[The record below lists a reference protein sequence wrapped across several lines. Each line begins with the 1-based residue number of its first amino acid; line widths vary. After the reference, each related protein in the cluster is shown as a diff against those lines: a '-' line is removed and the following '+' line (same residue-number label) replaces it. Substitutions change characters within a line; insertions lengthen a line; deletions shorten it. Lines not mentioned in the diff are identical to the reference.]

1 VKVKHGVVVPR
12 AIVSLRRNRIDRSS
26 EDGVAVAGT
35 PRIAL
40 VTYDPGGVESK
51 DQDLPV
57 LVDALREAGAE
68 AAAVHWDDP
77 SADWAGYDLVL
88 IRSTWDYSWR
98 AEEFTA
104 WAERCGT
111 VTRLANPVDVV
122 RWNADKRYL
131 GRLAQAGVPA
141 VPTRYFAPGDPVEL
155 PADHEYVVKPTSGAG
170 ARYAARYPAGER
182 DAAARQVERMHA
194 EGFTVMLQPYLTSI
208 DTHGERAL
216 QFFGGRLLHASRK
229 GAVLAPGTPYD
240 AEKVAHPNL
249 RPWEPVAAE
258 LDVAERALAAVP
270 GHSELLYA
278 RVDLVTGPDGQPWVM
293 ELELIEPNLFLWL
306 HPESVPRVVEAVLAA
321 AG

>member
-1 VKVKHGVVVPR
+1 M
-12 AIVSLRRNRIDRSS
+12 
-26 EDGVAVAGT
+26 AGT

-40 VTYDPGGVESK
+40 VTYDPAGEVSK

-57 LVDALREAGAE
+57 LADALREAGAE
-68 AAAVHWDDP
+68 TAVVFWDDP
-77 SADWAGYDLVL
+77 DVDWAGFDLVV

-104 WAERCGT
+104 WAERCAKA
-111 VTRLANPVDVV
+111 TRLANPVDIV

-131 GRLAQAGVPA
+131 GLLAEAGVPA
-141 VPTRYFAPGDPVEL
+141 VPTRYFAPGDPVDL
-155 PADHEYVVKPTSGAG
+155 PDDHEYVVKPTSGAG

-182 DAAARQVERMHA
+182 DAALRQVERMHA

-216 QFFGGRLLHASRK
+216 QFYGGRLLHASRK
-229 GAVLAPGTPYD
+229 GAVLAPDTPYD
-240 AEKVAHPNL
+240 ADKIAHPDL
-249 RPWEPVAAE
+249 RPWEPTPAEVA
-258 LDVAERALAAVP
+258 VAERALAAVP
-270 GHSELLYA
+270 LSGDQELLYA
-278 RVDLVTGPDGQPWVM
+278 RVDLVTGPDGEPCVM